1 MSLSDKPDTAAD
13 VSVAPLES
21 EAKLQ
26 KNPKKRATPSKAAAS
41 PSSAKKARKSD
52 FFSVL
57 SSYQRMAQT
66 TNGSS
71 KKS

>member
-1 MSLSDKPDTAAD
+1 MSSDKPDTTAD
-13 VSVAPLES
+13 ETVENES
-21 EAKLQ
+21 KLH
-26 KNPKKRATPSKAAAS
+26 KHPKKRAMPSKASAS

-66 TNGSS
+66 TNGSL

>member
-1 MSLSDKPDTAAD
+1 MSGDKPDIIAAAE
-13 VSVAPLES
+13 SAAPLES
-21 EAKLQ
+21 ESKLQ
-26 KNPKKRATPSKAAAS
+26 KQPKKRATPSKSTAS

-71 KKS
+71 KKG